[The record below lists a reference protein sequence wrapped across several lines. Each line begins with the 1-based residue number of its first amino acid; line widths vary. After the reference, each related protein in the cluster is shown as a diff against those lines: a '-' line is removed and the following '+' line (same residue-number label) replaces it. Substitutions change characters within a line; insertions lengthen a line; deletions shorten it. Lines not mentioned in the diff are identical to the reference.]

1 MGCCEDESTINVNG
15 ENNVNN
21 GGNNQEVNNQ
31 TNIEEK
37 KVPKAFHEMTEE
49 EKEKIKKEMET
60 QDKDIEQK
68 LERPKTTCE
77 NFNWDDMM
85 KKLPIDKTSDERK
98 KRLELW
104 KKLNEYGNG
113 YLSYRRLM
121 VQLTNYLDLPDVLRN
136 KGPIKLAFDAAAD
149 YYSRN
154 GVNKNDNLIE
164 WMEFRIF
171 LVYLRQYFEYWVM
184 FQKVDSSGDH
194 KISLDEFKNAVPTME
209 KWGVEID
216 NPEREFNNIDVN
228 EEGTVTFDEFC
239 TFAIQKSLDLE
250 DDDGFDDEELKN
262 LK

>member
-1 MGCCEDESTINVNG
+1 MGC
-15 ENNVNN
+15 NNTKSA
-21 GGNNQEVNNQ
+21 E
-31 TNIEEK
+31 TTDDKEA
-37 KVPKAFHEMTEE
+37 PKQFHNMTEE
-49 EKEKIKKEMET
+49 EKEKVKKEMEE

-68 LERPKTTCE
+68 LEKPKTTYE
-77 NFNWDDMM
+77 NFNWDEMM
-85 KKLPIDKTSDERK
+85 TKLPTGKTERT

-113 YLSYRRLM
+113 YMSYRRLM

-136 KGPIKLAFDAAAD
+136 KAPIKLAFNAAAD
-149 YYSRN
+149 KYSRN

-184 FQKVDSSGDH
+184 LQKVDSSGDH
-194 KISLDEFKNAVPTME
+194 RISLDECKNAVPKMKE
-209 KWGVEID
+209 WGVEID

-239 TFAIQKSLDLE
+239 DFAIQKSLDLE
-250 DDDGFDDEELKN
+250 DDNGFDDEELKH

>member
-1 MGCCEDESTINVNG
+1 MGCCNDSESAETTDDK
-15 ENNVNN
+15 EA
-21 GGNNQEVNNQ
+21 
-31 TNIEEK
+31 
-37 KVPKAFHEMTEE
+37 PKQFHNMTEE
-49 EKEKIKKEMET
+49 EKEKVKKEIEE
-60 QDKDIEQK
+60 QDKEIEQK
-68 LERPKTTCE
+68 LEKPKTTYE
-77 NFNWDDMM
+77 NFNWDEMM
-85 KKLPIDKTSDERK
+85 TKLPTGKTERT

-113 YLSYRRLM
+113 YMSYKRLNT
-121 VQLTNYLDLPDVLRN
+121 QLTNYLDLPDVLRN
-136 KGPIKLAFDAAAD
+136 KAPIKLAFNAAAD
-149 YYSRN
+149 KYSRN

-194 KISLDEFKNAVPTME
+194 RISLDEFKNAVPTME

-216 NPEREFNNIDVN
+216 NPEREFNNIDVSG
-228 EEGTVTFDEFC
+228 EGTVTFDEFC

-250 DDDGFDDEELKN
+250 DDDGFDDEELKH